1 MKLITLALG
10 LSLFPASLVL
20 AASQT
25 GQLQQDSTASVS
37 TTLQALE
44 EAQSKKN
51 AQEWGLT
58 VEEWQRYQA
67 LNKGRRGVLSPGLDP
82 ITTLGI
88 EARTAEERRRY
99 AELSVKQDFQRVESE
114 LAFQHE
120 VNAAWQRIYPDIL
133 PVQAT
138 GRSFAQGNGRLAL
151 FVRADCA
158 PCEPKVATL
167 LAGQRPLD
175 IYLVGSDGK
184 DEVVRPGQKNWRY
197 PPIAFRRK
205 PSRSTMTGG
214 NGLSSGRDVCP
225 LCCNREKADGKLPH
239 FRRHDADHRQPTQ
252 SGRRRATANPTGILS
267 GCYAG
272 AGTRRGAVQP
282 GADRVVEETSPRYQA
297 LAVDS

>member
-1 MKLITLALG
+1 MKLITLVLG
-10 LSLFPASLVL
+10 LSLFPASLAL
-20 AASQT
+20 AASQN
-25 GQLQQDSTASVS
+25 GQLQQGRTTSVS

-44 EAQSKKN
+44 EVQSKKN

-114 LAFQHE
+114 LAFQRE
-120 VNAAWQRIYPDIL
+120 INAAWQRIYPDIL

-138 GRSFAQGNGRLAL
+138 GRSLAQGNGRLAL
-151 FVRADCA
+151 FVRADCV
-158 PCEPKVATL
+158 PCESKVATL

-184 DEVVRPGQKNWRY
+184 DEVVRAWAK
-197 PPIAFRRK
+197 
-205 PSRSTMTGG
+205 
-214 NGLSSGRDVCP
+214 
-225 LCCNREKADGKLPH
+225 KL
-239 FRRHDADHRQPTQ
+239 AIPT
-252 SGRRRATANPTGILS
+252 
-267 GCYAG
+267 
-272 AGTRRGAVQP
+272 
-282 GADRVVEETSPRYQA
+282 DRVRAKTVTLNHDRGQWFKFGQGRMPVVLQQGESGWQITA
-297 LAVDS
+297 F

>member
-1 MKLITLALG
+1 MKSMTLG
-10 LSLFPASLVL
+10 LGLIGLSFLSASISF
-20 AASQT
+20 ATQT
-25 GQLQQDSTASVS
+25 GQSQQDSTASVS

-58 VEEWQRYQA
+58 VEEWQRYQS

-114 LAFQHE
+114 LAFQRE

-133 PVQAT
+133 PIQTA
-138 GRSFAQGNGRLAL
+138 GGFAAQGNGRLAL

-158 PCEPKVATL
+158 PCESKVAAL
-167 LAGQRPLD
+167 LASQRPLD

-184 DEVVRPGQKNWRY
+184 DEVVRAWAK
-197 PPIAFRRK
+197 
-205 PSRSTMTGG
+205 
-214 NGLSSGRDVCP
+214 
-225 LCCNREKADGKLPH
+225 KLAIP
-239 FRRHDADHRQPTQ
+239 
-252 SGRRRATANPTGILS
+252 
-267 GCYAG
+267 
-272 AGTRRGAVQP
+272 
-282 GADRVVEETSPRYQA
+282 ADRVRAKTVTLNHDRGQWLKFGQGRMPVVLQQGERGWQITA
-297 LAVDS
+297 F